1 MIARR
6 EIIGRRRASG
16 FSLFELIMVIVLLG
30 ILAAVAA
37 PLMSSGFRAYFVGK
51 DIAET
56 DGQARVAMER
66 LSRELRSV
74 RSPGDLTISSA
85 SDISFVDVDGI
96 LARYCM
102 GAVGGCPG
110 TAGEF
115 MRNSQPLAAGVSGLT
130 FSFLTKTVAATAVA
144 AQVFYITVD
153 FTATQNTISKS
164 FQVTVSPRN
173 FP

>member
-1 MIARR
+1 MNARR
-6 EIIGRRRASG
+6 KNIGGRCAGG
-16 FSLFELIMVIVLLG
+16 FSLFELIMVVVLLG

-56 DGQARVAMER
+56 DGQSRLALER

-74 RSPGDLTISSA
+74 RAPSDFTISSI

-96 LARYCM
+96 SARYCM

-110 TAGEF
+110 IAGDL
-115 MRNSQPLAAGVSGLT
+115 MRNSQPLATGVSGLT
-130 FSFLTKTVAATAVA
+130 FSFLTKTAAATAVA